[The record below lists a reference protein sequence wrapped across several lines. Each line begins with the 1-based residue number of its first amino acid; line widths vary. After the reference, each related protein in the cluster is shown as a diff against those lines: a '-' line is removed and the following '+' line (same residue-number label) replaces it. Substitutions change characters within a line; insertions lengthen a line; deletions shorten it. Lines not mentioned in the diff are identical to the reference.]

1 MIHDITFFGAPLL
14 LLVWLAGLPGVWRGR
29 PKVSCLAAGAGI
41 VLGLICAL
49 SGMNGPRHPN
59 FWTGD
64 LGVGDGFGLLGL
76 FMMGGLLALISLALL
91 IVTAVVASVRA
102 GEMEQGRSE

>member
-14 LLVWLAGLPGVWRGR
+14 LLVWLMGLPGVWRGR
-29 PKVSCLAAGAGI
+29 PKVSCWAAGGGI
-41 VLGLICAL
+41 ALGLVCAF
-49 SGMNGPRHPN
+49 SGMAGPRHSN

-76 FMMGGLLALISLALL
+76 FMMGGLLAVISLAML
-91 IVTAVVASVRA
+91 IVTAVIASLRA
-102 GEMEQGRSE
+102 GEMEQGRPE